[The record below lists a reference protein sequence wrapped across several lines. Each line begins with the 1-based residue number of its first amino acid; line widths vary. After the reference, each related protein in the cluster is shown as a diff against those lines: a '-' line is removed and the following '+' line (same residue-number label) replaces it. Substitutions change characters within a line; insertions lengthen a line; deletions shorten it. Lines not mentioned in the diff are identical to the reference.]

1 MTAKKV
7 SIIAISGKSGC
18 GNTTVSRT
26 VADMLGRTFINYTF
40 RKMAEEE
47 GTSLE
52 SILALADQDS
62 SWDRQLD
69 ARQVAL
75 AHEQDCVIGSRLAMW
90 LLSDADLRVYLKASP
105 EARVT
110 RIHSREGGDRAELAR
125 FTEARDRRD
134 HARYLETYGIDNDDL
149 GCAHLV
155 IDTERWNAQQ
165 IARIIAD
172 AWLGREAA
180 RQDG

>member
-26 VADMLGRTFINYTF
+26 VAELLGRTFINYTF

-62 SWDRQLD
+62 SWDR
-69 ARQVAL
+69 
-75 AHEQDCVIGSRLAMW
+75 
-90 LLSDADLRVYLKASP
+90 
-105 EARVT
+105 
-110 RIHSREGGDRAELAR
+110 
-125 FTEARDRRD
+125 
-134 HARYLETYGIDNDDL
+134 
-149 GCAHLV
+149 
-155 IDTERWNAQQ
+155 
-165 IARIIAD
+165 
-172 AWLGREAA
+172 
-180 RQDG
+180 